1 MPLKRFHKKVRF
13 LWLLYILKTYLS
25 SPENFKI
32 NLGQYIDFKVW
43 VCPPGGMWRKPKSE
57 QNRIQTV
64 CSEMSHSAPQGEKED
79 SKEGSIGDDK
89 SEKESRDK
97 SDKDDK
103 KKKKKVET

>member
-1 MPLKRFHKKVRF
+1 MSE
-13 LWLLYILKTYLS
+13 LYALHELS
-25 SPENFKI
+25 WVAQVS
-32 NLGQYIDFKVW
+32 VW
-43 VCPPGGMWRKPKSE
+43 RNPKSE